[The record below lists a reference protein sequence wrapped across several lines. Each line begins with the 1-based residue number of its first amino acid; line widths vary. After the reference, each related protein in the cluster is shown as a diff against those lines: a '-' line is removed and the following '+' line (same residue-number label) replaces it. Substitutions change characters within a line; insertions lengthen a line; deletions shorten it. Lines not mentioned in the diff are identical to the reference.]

1 MPWDKLVILNYVFS
15 LRFKVIVQ
23 DRGGG
28 QFRGGAGAGGTTPG
42 PVLWDQFPDQ
52 TGLRECFDTAVSLGV
67 ATEGVATNS
76 VGTNG
81 LPTKSVD

>member
-1 MPWDKLVILNYVFS
+1 MFS
-15 LRFKVIVQ
+15 LSDLRSSSKI
-23 DRGGG
+23 GGLISTEEG
-28 QFRGGAGAGGTTPG
+28 RALAGRLRVSFCETSSLT
-42 PVLWDQFPDQ
+42 Q

-67 ATEGVATNS
+67 ATEGVATNR

>member
-1 MPWDKLVILNYVFS
+1 MFS
-15 LRFKVIVQ
+15 LSDLRSSSKIKGVVSSEEG
-23 DRGGG
+23 RAL
-28 QFRGGAGAGGTTPG
+28 AGRLRVPLCETSSLT
-42 PVLWDQFPDQ
+42 Q

-67 ATEGVATNS
+67 ATEGVATNR

>member
-1 MPWDKLVILNYVFS
+1 MFS
-15 LRFKVIVQ
+15 LSDLRSSSKIKGVVSSEEG
-23 DRGGG
+23 RAL
-28 QFRGGAGAGGTTPG
+28 AGRLRMSFCETSSLT
-42 PVLWDQFPDQ
+42 Q

-67 ATEGVATNS
+67 ATNS